1 MADCRL
7 HPLHSRISSIVAPE
21 NAPEMVYALGSKA
34 PKKDFGKPESH
45 GRGLQRLAD
54 LKYLQYIETP
64 APQLPRMTGLT
75 HGDDSFWSL
84 VEESKL
90 TVLK

>member
-1 MADCRL
+1 
-7 HPLHSRISSIVAPE
+7 VQE

-34 PKKDFGKPESH
+34 PKEDFGNHESH
-45 GRGLQRLAD
+45 GRGLQRLAN
-54 LKYLQYIETP
+54 LKNLQYMETL

-75 HGDDSFWSL
+75 HSGSPFWSS

>member
-1 MADCRL
+1 
-7 HPLHSRISSIVAPE
+7 VAPE
-21 NAPEMVYALGSKA
+21 NAREMIYALGSKA
-34 PKKDFGKPESH
+34 PKVDFGKHENH

-54 LKYLQYIETP
+54 LKYLQYIETQ
-64 APQLPRMTGLT
+64 APQLSGMMGLT
-75 HGDDSFWSL
+75 RGDDSFWSL